1 MEAALQFSHMI
12 LPSEMEENRSPWP
25 ILLRIEHYNNLDI
38 QRQRFIIL
46 GWHGIANFNIQR
58 QRFIILGWHGIANFS
73 TK

>member
-25 ILLRIEHYNNLDI
+25 IILRIEHYNNLDI

-46 GWHGIANFNIQR
+46 GWHGIANF
-58 QRFIILGWHGIANFS
+58 S

>member
-25 ILLRIEHYNNLDI
+25 IILRIEHYNNLDI

-46 GWHGIANFNIQR
+46 GWHGIANF
-58 QRFIILGWHGIANFS
+58 S
-73 TK
+73 TKRKSLVLGTI